1 MTNLIKAIILTAP
14 VSYPYS
20 VGQETSFILSTADYK
35 VGQEISFNNGLSI
48 KVTELPLIDEEAYE
62 ASKSRHI
69 EISHRNGVE

>member
-1 MTNLIKAIILTAP
+1 MTNLIKAIIIAAP

-20 VGQETSFILSTADYK
+20 VGQETSFILSTSDHK

-48 KVTELPLIDEEAYE
+48 KVTELPVIDEESYE
-62 ASKSRHI
+62 AHKSRHI

>member
-1 MTNLIKAIILTAP
+1 MTNLIKAIVLAAP

-20 VGQETSFILSTADYK
+20 IGQETSFILSNADYK

-48 KVTELPLIDEEAYE
+48 KVTELPVIDEQAYE
-62 ASKSRHI
+62 AMKSRHI